1 MPGSRVGF
9 SLQFSPG
16 ILGLF
21 LSVEWVYCDAA
32 DPGAVF
38 TGMEANEAIL
48 EVWWNWIEMM
58 FGVFALTM
66 LLVVMIGVVS
76 LCFRKTL
83 LPTGRDQLWYSLT
96 ALLSYFIL
104 VCCFYGVCAVWR

>member
-1 MPGSRVGF
+1 
-9 SLQFSPG
+9 
-16 ILGLF
+16 
-21 LSVEWVYCDAA
+21 
-32 DPGAVF
+32 
-38 TGMEANEAIL
+38 MEANEAIL